1 MEFQTPWDPVP
12 VLPPIPDLPEA
23 SPGAKRR
30 GRRPA
35 QGRAPT
41 TDRSSDW
48 RYHHLTL
55 SGPGADITAFVAAAR
70 GAGTSPWTLDLDR
83 IEEDVFNLAAA
94 QPPAHRNL
102 TIAGC
107 HILARQFRDAVATR
121 QAKVVARVGRSFACP
136 FDLFVLLPVPT
147 AILQLGPTHPKA
159 LSWLSDHWG
168 VTDSLRQV
176 AVRDRPSTGRRRPA
190 GHSVIGYSFFAAG
203 ETPDIAITQL
213 AATWPA
219 LRFELQTRSL
229 D

>member
-1 MEFQTPWDPVP
+1 MSPATATS
-12 VLPPIPDLPEA
+12 PE
-23 SPGAKRR
+23 
-30 GRRPA
+30 
-35 QGRAPT
+35 
-41 TDRSSDW
+41 W

-55 SGPGADITAFVAAAR
+55 SGPSADLTAFAAAAR
-70 GAGTSPWTLDLDR
+70 GAGIIPWSLDLGR

-107 HILARQFRDAVATR
+107 HILARQFRDTVATR
-121 QAKVVARVGRSFACP
+121 QAKAVARVGRSFVCP
-136 FDLFVLLPVPT
+136 FDLFTLLPAPS

-159 LSWLSDHWG
+159 LSWLSTNWG

-176 AVRDRPSTGRRRPA
+176 AMRDRASTGRRLPA
-190 GHSVIGYSFFAAG
+190 GHTVVGYSFFAAG

-219 LRFELQTRSL
+219 VRFDLRTRSL